1 MDRDKYNSG
10 WTVNYDSYFQ
20 RAEDHCMKCYY
31 DTLTNASLNLF
42 IVIVV
47 LLLVPFHFETRL
59 LQVLARNSFSFL
71 LDADDHYCVCLIIV
85 LHLTPNVCS

>member
-31 DTLTNASLNLF
+31 DTLTDASLILF

-47 LLLVPFHFETRL
+47 LLLVPFHFEQTSIRPCWH
-59 LQVLARNSFSFL
+59 FFL
-71 LDADDHYCVCLIIV
+71 CCLVMMIIIAYV
-85 LHLTPNVCS
+85 S